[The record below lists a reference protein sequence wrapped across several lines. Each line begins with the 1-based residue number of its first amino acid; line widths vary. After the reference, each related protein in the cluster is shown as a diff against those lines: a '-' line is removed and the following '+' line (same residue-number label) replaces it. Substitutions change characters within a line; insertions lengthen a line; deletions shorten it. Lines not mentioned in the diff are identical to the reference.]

1 MNKDAENS
9 FYLYVTSNQETGV
22 ISKKNINIVQ
32 IHKKLEF
39 LLGTQLAN
47 DIYIYIYIC
56 VYQNILLKSNEY
68 YFIIHTLTSKE
79 SVYKRPTQY

>member
-9 FYLYVTSNQETGV
+9 FYLYVTMASNQETGV

-47 DIYIYIYIC
+47 DIYIYIC
-56 VYQNILLKSNEY
+56 VYQNILLMSNEY